1 MRTRLDAEALG
12 LLARLPTHIPPGEAP
27 AQLVLVF
34 ASQGSAP
41 RGPGARMLCRD
52 GRLLDGTIG
61 GGRLEASAIA
71 HAQRLAADAEQ
82 GQFAPHLR
90 RFALGPEL
98 AQCCGG
104 VVELLF
110 LAVDSPRAEALAA
123 EVAAAVATGETLRT
137 DWQERCL
144 EETPDAAATVLI
156 FGAGHVGTAVAAA
169 LSVLPWRILVIDE
182 RPQWADADRLPA
194 HTEVVCAAPL
204 RLLAAWGWLG
214 AAAAQSEMA
223 GPARQLRIAPPHPPR
238 CAALIM
244 THSHDVDRDLA
255 DALLRLDA
263 HDVGGRLRHVGLIG
277 SRTKV
282 ANLRRRLLERGLQPE
297 RLDELR
303 APIGLRIGDRMLGG
317 KLPGEIA
324 ISAAAELLQ
333 CFSGSDAAP

>member
-12 LLARLPTHIPPGEAP
+12 LLARLPAHIAPDQLP
-27 AQLVLVF
+27 AQMVLVF

-41 RGPGARMLCRD
+41 RGPGARLLCRD
-52 GRLLDGTIG
+52 GQLLDGTIG

-71 HAQRLAADAEQ
+71 HAQALAQGAE
-82 GQFAPHLR
+82 GGLFEPHLR

-110 LAVDSPRAEALAA
+110 TALDRSRAEALARQ
-123 EVAAAVATGETLRT
+123 VATARASATVLRT
-137 DWQERCL
+137 CWQERCL

-156 FGAGHVGTAVAAA
+156 FGAGHVGSAVATA

-182 RPQWADADRLPA
+182 RPQWADAGRLPA
-194 HTEVVCAAPL
+194 STEVVCAAPL
-204 RLLAAWGWLG
+204 AVLAAWGWLG
-214 AAAAQSEMA
+214 PAAADSELA
-223 GPARQLRIAPPHPPR
+223 AAVRQQGVLPPAPPR
-238 CAALIM
+238 TAALIM

-255 DALLRLDA
+255 DALLRLGDR
-263 HDVGGRLRHVGLIG
+263 DVGGGLRHLGLIG

-282 ANLRRRLLERGLQPE
+282 ASLRRRLLERGLTAD

-303 APIGLRIGDRMLGG
+303 APVGLRIDGQMLGG

-324 ISAAAELLQ
+324 ISAAAELLAAFAEQ
-333 CFSGSDAAP
+333 RAAP